1 MKKKI
6 LSNRE
11 LSSFCEQMSMI
22 LNSGITPIDGL
33 NLMLSDA
40 SDKYTA
46 QVLSDVIEH
55 TKEGNGFGNA
65 LEASGYF
72 PDYVIS
78 MTKIGEESGSTDT
91 IMTTL
96 ADYYSHEESI
106 SDSIRS
112 AVTYPLI
119 MVIMMFF
126 IIIILITRV
135 LPLFDQVYLQLGAH
149 MSGLS
154 ALLLSLGKKL
164 QAYSLILLIT
174 LAVILVVALIISF
187 TPFGRNLL
195 KKIREN
201 SSLTSNFYKD
211 IAYGRFAGGMSLML
225 KSGIGIF
232 QALDMVSRL
241 VNNGPV
247 EAQIKDCK
255 RNIEEGCNF
264 AEALNKSSIFSRLYS
279 RMISVGVKTGDV
291 DKVLDKISNL
301 YERETDRKI
310 QSFISIIEPTLVI
323 ILSLVVGIILL
334 SVIFPLLGVMTGID

>member
-1 MKKKI
+1 
-6 LSNRE
+6 
-11 LSSFCEQMSMI
+11 
-22 LNSGITPIDGL
+22 
-33 NLMLSDA
+33 
-40 SDKYTA
+40 
-46 QVLSDVIEH
+46 
-55 TKEGNGFGNA
+55 
-65 LEASGYF
+65 
-72 PDYVIS
+72 
-78 MTKIGEESGSTDT
+78 
-91 IMTTL
+91 
-96 ADYYSHEESI
+96 
-106 SDSIRS
+106 
-112 AVTYPLI
+112 
-119 MVIMMFF
+119 
-126 IIIILITRV
+126 
-135 LPLFDQVYLQLGAH
+135 
-149 MSGLS
+149 
-154 ALLLSLGKKL
+154 
-164 QAYSLILLIT
+164 
-174 LAVILVVALIISF
+174 VVALIISF